1 MSRAT
6 DKDFPE
12 AYRLVITRTL
22 GDTEYTEYIGPY
34 QSIGAARGQL
44 THELRMRDYE
54 HYSKKV
60 GHIERTT
67 GPWQAVA

>member
-12 AYRLVITRTL
+12 AYRLVIITTY
-22 GDTEYTEYIGPY
+22 GDVDETTYIGPY
-34 QSIGAARGQL
+34 QTIGAARGQL
-44 THELRMRDYE
+44 THELKQRYYE

-67 GPWQAVA
+67 GSWEEV